1 MADSVKGRPAAA
13 GPGGKVLTA
22 EQVQGGAWG
31 RMKEGLGIS

>member
-13 GPGGKVLTA
+13 GPAGKVLTA

-31 RMKEGLGIS
+31 WMREGPGIP